1 MRCNCACI
9 PRGIGITNEGK
20 KGGVTK
26 RMGIKFFVL
35 IALTLLVLQ
44 AAPVSA
50 SDIAVTGADT
60 IHNVTTTY
68 PSGIPDVPSR
78 IIVEYANTISQFGL
92 YAMPENLTNVARKV
106 MPRIIVEYVNSIAHR
121 ALHELPEEIVNT
133 TKEVPK
139 RRLIIEYVESNSYI
153 PLEFP
158 LELMNDTIPS
168 VIANVSVINVT
179 NNSAVITWRTDEF
192 ANSVV
197 KIGENSTVYTKIC
210 RDALFVKE
218 HEITLTGLSPTTS
231 YYFVV
236 NSTDRSGN
244 SAESLEYWLE
254 TSGG

>member
-1 MRCNCACI
+1 M
-9 PRGIGITNEGK
+9 E
-20 KGGVTK
+20 
-26 RMGIKFFVL
+26 IKFFVF
-35 IALTLLVLQ
+35 IALALLALQ

-50 SDIAVTGADT
+50 SDIAVIGADT

-68 PSGIPDVPSR
+68 PSGIPDITPR

-92 YAMPENLTNVARKV
+92 YVMPENLTNATRKA
-106 MPRIIVEYVNSIAHR
+106 MPRIIVEYANSIAHR
-121 ALHELPEEIVNT
+121 ELQEMPANLLNT

-139 RRLIIEYVESNSYI
+139 RRLIVEYAESNSYI
-153 PLEFP
+153 PLKFP
-158 LELMNDTIPS
+158 LELMNDTIPP

-179 NNSAVITWRTDEF
+179 NNSAVITWITDEF

-197 KIGENSTVYTKIC
+197 KIGENSTEYTETC

-218 HEITLTGLSPTTS
+218 HEIALTGLFPGTT

-244 SAESLEYWLE
+244 SAESLEYSFNTTGE
-254 TSGG
+254 